1 MQTEKKREKR
11 TTPRTK
17 KASQIAAAVGCCE
30 RTVRNW
36 WAQPR
41 AEYLANSITQSK
53 PWEAIGMS
61 RRSWYRHGKPT
72 ENPRDSAGAKK
83 NTSSST
89 GSQPG

>member
-1 MQTEKKREKR
+1 MARRPPVREKR
-11 TTPRTK
+11 PTTAREM
-17 KASQIAAAVGCCE
+17 AEHFNCSI
-30 RTVRNW
+30 RTVMR
-36 WAQPR
+36 AVSLPR

>member
-1 MQTEKKREKR
+1 MAAERQTSRTQTASALAKK
-11 TTPRTK
+11 
-17 KASQIAAAVGCCE
+17 IGCDP
-30 RTVRNW
+30 RTVRRYI
-36 WAQPR
+36 ALPR
-41 AEYLANSITQSK
+41 EQYEANSITQSK

-89 GSQPG
+89 E